1 MPFTFVMG
9 TILAGTVVQDV
20 SSVESFTVTTAYF
33 GKEKPVITLLTL
45 ALHTNA
51 KYLSEV

>member
-9 TILAGTVVQDV
+9 TILAGTVQDI